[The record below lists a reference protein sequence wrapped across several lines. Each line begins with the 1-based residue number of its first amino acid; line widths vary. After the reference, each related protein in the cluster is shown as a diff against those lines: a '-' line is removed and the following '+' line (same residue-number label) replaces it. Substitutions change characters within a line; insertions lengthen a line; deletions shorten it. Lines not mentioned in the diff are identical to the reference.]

1 MQWRQRTRTCLGAG
15 RGPALFAFLRA
26 RFLGMGL
33 VTAACLLAAG
43 CSPGVEAPPGPPFP
57 AIFPTA
63 HDGPPP
69 RADTPMNPVEVQ
81 KATEDLI
88 TDRDR
93 LNAQAPPGQA
103 QAAPGAAK
111 AKGTAKTTS
120 TAAAKPKHRPAK
132 GAPQQTAAVPSA
144 TTASAQGAGMQAAGS
159 SLKP

>member
-1 MQWRQRTRTCLGAG
+1 MQWRQRRKTRLGAS

-26 RFLGMGL
+26 RSVGVALA
-33 VTAACLLAAG
+33 TAACLLAGG
-43 CSPGVEAPPGPPFP
+43 CSPGAEGPPFP

-69 RADTPMNPVEVQ
+69 RTDTPMNPVEVQ

-93 LNAQAPPGQA
+93 LNAQAPPSQA

-111 AKGTAKTTS
+111 DKV

-132 GAPQQTAAVPSA
+132 GAPQQTAAVPPA
-144 TTASAQGAGMQAAGS
+144 TTASAQGAGVQAAGS
-159 SLKP
+159 DLKP